1 MRWTRAES
9 ELVDPVRDALSGVAE
24 LRHGPGSGVTLGD
37 ILGTWDGA
45 SGLGPK
51 RAPCGGGGVSCAG
64 QPSSGAAATAWTSDC
79 DTGRRA
85 SLLNRGGCFRSPA
98 AVLTAAAGIYEMVRN
113 CSPPDSPK
121 GPGGVISARVMPE

>member
-9 ELVDPVRDALSGVAE
+9 ELVDPVRDALSRVAE
-24 LRHGPGSGVTLGD
+24 LRHGPVS
-37 ILGTWDGA
+37 
-45 SGLGPK
+45 
-51 RAPCGGGGVSCAG
+51 GVSCAG

-79 DTGRRA
+79 DTERRA